1 MILINGQPDNRIPVS
16 DRGLQY
22 GDGVF
27 ETLAF
32 RQGKLELLEAHLARL
47 KLGCERL
54 RLPFNEFDNLKLEL
68 ATLCAQTA
76 EDSVIKIMLTRG
88 SGGRGY
94 KAPHEAQ
101 PLRIISSHPFPDY
114 PDSCQQGIA
123 VRLCHQ
129 RLGLNPALAGIK
141 HLNRLEQVLA
151 RSEWDNDVTREGLML
166 DIHDRLIEGTMSNLF
181 LVNNASLITP
191 AIVDNGIAG
200 IMRAEI
206 MAIAAEHGIACSE
219 RHIAI
224 DDLLNADEVFLSNSI
239 IRIWPVTALPE
250 RNKHWEHG
258 PLTQH
263 IQTLLETKLHH

>member
-1 MILINGQPDNRIPVS
+1 VT

-32 RQGKLELLEAHLARL
+32 RQGKLEFLEAHLARL

-54 RLPFNEFDNLKLEL
+54 RLPFNDLDNLKLEL

-76 EDSVIKIMLTRG
+76 EDSVIKIMITRG

-94 KAPHEAQ
+94 KVPHEAE
-101 PLRIISSHPFPDY
+101 PLRIISSHPFPEY

-123 VRLCHQ
+123 VRLCQQ

-151 RSEWDNDVTREGLML
+151 RSEWDNEVIREGLML
-166 DIHDRLIEGTMSNLF
+166 DIHGRLIEGTMSNLF
-181 LVNNASLITP
+181 LVQNSSLITP

-200 IMRAEI
+200 IIRAEI
-206 MAIAAEHGIACSE
+206 IALAKEHGIACSE
-219 RHIAI
+219 RNIAI
-224 DDLLNADEVFLSNSI
+224 DDLLSAEEVFLSNSV

-250 RNKHWEHG
+250 RNVHWSHG
-258 PLTQH
+258 PLTQQ
-263 IQTLLETKLHH
+263 IQMLLNTKLHH